1 MNRKGFI
8 LGMTGSDWTQ
18 DAYGH
23 FKIRVNGRQYRL
35 KVQATS
41 VRYETKQSDGSW
53 CNKASDYYK
62 NIEFGT
68 VEATG
73 RTSLALR
80 GYRIPLYKLEG
91 E

>member
-1 MNRKGFI
+1 MDRKTFI
-8 LGMTGSDWTQ
+8 LVMTSSDWTR

-23 FKIRVNGRQYRL
+23 FKIRANGKQYRL

-41 VRYETKQSDGSW
+41 VRYEVKRQDGSW
-53 CNKASDYYK
+53 FNKVSDYYK
-62 NIEFGT
+62 NVEFGT

-80 GYRIPLYKLEG
+80 GYRIPLHKLEG

>member
-1 MNRKGFI
+1 MDRKTFI
-8 LGMTGSDWTQ
+8 LGMTDSDWTQ
-18 DAYGH
+18 DTYGH
-23 FKIRVNGRQYRL
+23 FKIRANGKQYRL

-41 VRYETKQSDGSW
+41 VRYEVKRQDGSW
-53 CNKASDYYK
+53 FNKVSDYYK

-68 VEATG
+68 VEATD

-80 GYRIPLYKLEG
+80 GYRIPLHKVEG

>member
-1 MNRKGFI
+1 MDRKGFI
-8 LGMTGSDWTQ
+8 LGMTGSDWTR

-23 FKIRVNGRQYRL
+23 FKIHANGKQYRL

-41 VRYETKQSDGSW
+41 VRYEVKQPDGSW
-53 CNKASDYYK
+53 FNKASDYFK
-62 NIEFGT
+62 NLEFGT

-73 RTSLALR
+73 RTSIALR
-80 GYRIPLYKLEG
+80 GYRIPLSKLEG

>member
-1 MNRKGFI
+1 MDRKGFI
-8 LGMTGSDWTQ
+8 LGMTGSDWKQ

-23 FKIRVNGRQYRL
+23 FKISANGKQYRL

-41 VRYETKQSDGSW
+41 VRYEVKQQDGNW
-53 CNKASDYYK
+53 FNKASDYYK
-62 NIEFGT
+62 NMEFKT

-80 GYRIPLYKLEG
+80 GYRIPLRKLEG

>member
-1 MNRKGFI
+1 MDRKTFI
-8 LGMTGSDWTQ
+8 LGMTCSDWTQ

-23 FKIRVNGRQYRL
+23 FKISANGKQYRL
-35 KVQATS
+35 RVQATS
-41 VRYETKQSDGSW
+41 VRYEVKQADGSW
-53 CNKASDYYK
+53 FGKVSDYYK

-80 GYRIPLYKLEG
+80 GYRIPLSKMEG